1 MNTRDTKR
9 WTVLGVLGA
18 GLLVLAGCGSKSFVA
33 TTQLSGA
40 NEVPPTSVP
49 ATTNGIATA
58 TLDGEK
64 LTVTGTFS
72 GLQSNLQVA
81 TGTGSSAHVHQ
92 GAQGTNGAPVLDLT
106 ITSTDQRNGSYT
118 GTKDLSDAEQEAFKN
133 GLFYINVHTVNNPG
147 GEIRGQFIPTEED
160 Y

>member
-1 MNTRDTKR
+1 MHIRDTKR
-9 WTVLGVLGA
+9 WMMLGVLGA
-18 GLLVLAGCGSKSFVA
+18 GLLALAGCGSKSYVA

-40 NEVPPTSVP
+40 NEATPVTTS
-49 ATTNGIATA
+49 ATGIATA
-58 TLDGEK
+58 TLDGKK
-64 LTVTGTFS
+64 LTITGTFS

-92 GAQGTNGAPVLDLT
+92 GAQGTSGPPILDLT

-118 GTKDLSDAEQEAFKN
+118 GTKDLSDDEQEAFKD
-133 GLFYINVHTVNNPG
+133 GLLYINVHTVNNPG

-160 Y
+160 